1 MQKKFKQALKDIT
14 DICKFEHWLRFY
26 FLQETDQ
33 QLQLVIPE
41 KALEHINQNY
51 ERLSG
56 LAREMNQHFLTPEIS
71 QKMMIEYIGK
81 TLDGP
86 VYDHDLVNSI
96 LNSKTFE
103 AEITAFHI
111 WSDVHADQLEHEV
124 KDFQEWMQL
133 FEAWK
138 RTEKGQNLLQSLQ
151 TPSSNTTETTQ

>member
-1 MQKKFKQALKDIT
+1 MHAQFKQALKDIT

-26 FLQETDQ
+26 FLREVDQ
-33 QLQLVIPE
+33 QFQLFIPE
-41 KALEHINQNY
+41 DVLEHLDRNY
-51 ERLSG
+51 EHLSG
-56 LAREMNQHFLTPEIS
+56 LARVMNHQFLTPEIS

-86 VYDHDLVNSI
+86 VYDHALVNSI

-111 WSDVHADQLEHEV
+111 WSDVHADQLEQEV

-138 RTEKGQNLLQSLQ
+138 RTEKGQNMLQ
-151 TPSSNTTETTQ
+151 TLRTPNNTAPETTQ

>member
-1 MQKKFKQALKDIT
+1 MQDTFKQALKDIT

-26 FLQETDQ
+26 FLQETDR
-33 QLQLVIPE
+33 QLQLVIPDE
-41 KALEHINQNY
+41 ALKRINQTY

-56 LAREMNQHFLTPEIS
+56 LAHEMNHYFLTPETS

-86 VYDHDLVNSI
+86 VYDHALVNSV

-111 WSDVHADQLEHEV
+111 WSDVHADQLEQEV
-124 KDFQEWMQL
+124 RDFQEWMQL

-138 RTEKGQNLLQSLQ
+138 RTEKGQNLLQSLK
-151 TPSSNTTETTQ
+151 TPGSNLTETTQ

>member
-1 MQKKFKQALKDIT
+1 MQDAFKQALKDIT

-26 FLQETDQ
+26 FLQESEQ
-33 QLQLVIPE
+33 QLQLVIPDE
-41 KALEHINQNY
+41 ALNHINESY

-56 LAREMNQHFLTPEIS
+56 LAHAMNHQFLTPEIS

-86 VYDHDLVNSI
+86 VYDHTLVNSV
-96 LNSKTFE
+96 LNSKSFE

-111 WSDVHADQLEHEV
+111 WSDAHADQLEHEV

-138 RTEKGQNLLQSLQ
+138 RTEKGQNLLQSLK